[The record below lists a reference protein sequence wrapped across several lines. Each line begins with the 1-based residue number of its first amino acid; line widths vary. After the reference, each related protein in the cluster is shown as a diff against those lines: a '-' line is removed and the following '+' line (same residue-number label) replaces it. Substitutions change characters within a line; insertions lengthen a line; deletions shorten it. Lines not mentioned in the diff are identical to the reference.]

1 MHQTHSPTL
10 SHPHTKTQNTMPMP
24 TLRTEQ
30 RYLADQGRLAGQTAL
45 AAARERNAE
54 GANGRLDISEGTAA
68 IHPNTGIRKAH
79 SVGCT
84 QSMEHSSGMWYDGR
98 ELGSGTLEKV
108 DFEPVQSPCGAVRPD
123 GALFMCYYDGELY
136 ADSEACYSDEDE
148 DVYGDDDDD
157 EDDDGTDGAATNDD
171 DDDDEDADSES
182 PDDMLYMR
190 YCSDSKQAPA
200 VVEHELD
207 MDKLSF
213 GQCKHM
219 SSPVDPHD
227 LHGRL
232 MLVQGQDFSS

>member
-1 MHQTHSPTL
+1 
-10 SHPHTKTQNTMPMP
+10 MPRP

-30 RYLADQGRLAGQTAL
+30 RYLAGPALAGQTAL
-45 AAARERNAE
+45 AAVRERNVEAAR
-54 GANGRLDISEGTAA
+54 ANGRLDISEGTAA

-108 DFEPVQSPCGAVRPD
+108 DFEPVESPCGTRPD
-123 GALFMCYYDGELY
+123 GALFMCYYGGELY

-148 DVYGDDDDD
+148 DENVYGDD

-171 DDDDEDADSES
+171 EDEDDDDEDADSES
-182 PDDMLYMR
+182 PDEMLYMR
-190 YCSDSKQAPA
+190 YCSDSKQRPA
-200 VVEHELD
+200 VVEQELD

-213 GQCKHM
+213 ERYKHM

-232 MLVQGQDFSS
+232 MVVQGQDYSS